1 MTSAN
6 KLVRLD
12 PDKLAGLD
20 LEEMAPYPDDI
31 VLTGKSEH
39 QRWPFTHDEL
49 FVGAYQASPA
59 KLVLEDYPYD
69 EFMYLLSGK
78 ILITD
83 EQGTLEEF
91 HPGQALV
98 IKKGFRGTFEMQ
110 GNVRKIAIVNGDR
123 YTSPDS
129 P

>member
-69 EFMYLLSGK
+69 EFMDLPAKKVLIALRGCPARQPGSLAWC
-78 ILITD
+78 IL
-83 EQGTLEEF
+83 
-91 HPGQALV
+91 HPHSAPC
-98 IKKGFRGTFEMQ
+98 REARDPSTRE
-110 GNVRKIAIVNGDR
+110 RA
-123 YTSPDS
+123 
-129 P
+129 